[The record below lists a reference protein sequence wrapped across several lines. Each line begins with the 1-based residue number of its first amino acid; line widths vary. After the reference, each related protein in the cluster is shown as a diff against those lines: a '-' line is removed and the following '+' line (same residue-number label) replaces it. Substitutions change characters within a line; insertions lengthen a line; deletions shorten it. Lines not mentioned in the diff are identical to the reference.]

1 MALTKQQ
8 LLALN
13 NSSFPNNNAGFITP
27 ELLRTYNSSSIGAFV
42 DEIDYTLDSASVD
55 LRLDNL
61 ENFSSS
67 LVTNFATVAYV
78 NGVSASLTSTAS
90 FNAYTQSTNNT
101 INGLATTSS
110 VNALTASIN
119 SVSSSVGLL
128 QTFSGSQ
135 YKADSASFSNRIV
148 AAENTGYV
156 TTSSFNAYTQ
166 STNLFTASIS
176 TSVGSLQTFSGSQYK
191 ADSASFDSRIIAAE
205 NTGYVTT
212 SSFNSYTSSTDTKI
226 NNLNTISASYLSF
239 TQSYYSD
246 SASFDSRLD
255 ITATTGSN
263 TFNGNQIINGNVS
276 ASSFV
281 SASKFIGDGSQLTG
295 VTASVSIAILD
306 EGVYKGNAT
315 ALNFTGSGLTASVI
329 AGIATIQAEVDLE
342 TLNQY
347 TLTSSFNTFT
357 SSYNTFSGSQY
368 KADSS
373 SFDSRLDAIDI
384 SVYVNTAS
392 FNAYTQSTNNFTAS
406 ISTSVGE
413 LQTFSASSDSRYVQN
428 SQTSSMAVSSSTYAI
443 TASYALNAQTASEA
457 RNVVVIAR
465 NGNQSTLSAG
475 TVVRITSAV
484 GDNPIFNTSSYDNE
498 TLSSN
503 TLGIL
508 RTSIASGADGEVV
521 VNGVVLG
528 VNTNPANG
536 YVAGDVIYLGAN
548 GTFTRTKPQA
558 PNQTVTLG
566 EVLRAQQNN
575 GSIYVNISNGWELE
589 ELHNVQI
596 TNPQTNN
603 ILAYESASYGLW
615 KNKSIATLGLAT
627 TGSNTFVGNQIVSG
641 NLNIAGN
648 ITAVSASFISV
659 TSSVVLG
666 GNTILLNT
674 FTPAVRY
681 GGIEV
686 IDSGSTG
693 LTGSLLWDSQNDVW
707 LYVNPSG
714 STYVSAKFISG
725 PKSLTLGSE
734 PSLTQNRVP
743 KADDGD
749 HIVDSQI
756 SDDGTTVTITNAIS
770 ASTFTGLGNLT
781 LYSASVDSRLDN
793 LELGSSS
800 VSTSVGLLQTF
811 SSSQYKADSS
821 SFDSRI
827 DSIETAGYVTSTTF
841 NAYTQSTNDFTASI
855 TASYNATSS
864 SLNSVSS
871 SLLEVSG
878 AYVATSQSLNA
889 VSGNVYTNTI
899 SISTLTAQTASYA
912 TTGSNKFIGNQSIT
926 GSLILSSSAA
936 VELQVI
942 GALEITGGVAGNVT
956 ALSVTSNTAS
966 IDFNLGSVFTLT
978 IPSSTITYITG
989 SNLKPGQTANIILTQ
1004 QVTTGSVRFET
1015 TLFKFPSGSINTGS
1029 AIASAVDMV
1038 SVASVSSTTLY
1049 SVTANRLI

>member
-42 DEIDYTLDSASVD
+42 DEIDYTIDSASVD

-191 ADSASFDSRIIAAE
+191 ADSASFSIRIEEIDDD
-205 NTGYVTT
+205 NVTT
-212 SSFNSYTSSTDTKI
+212 ASFNAYTTST
-226 NNLNTISASYLSF
+226 
-239 TQSYYSD
+239 
-246 SASFDSRLD
+246 DSRLNS
-255 ITATTGSN
+255 IEAKTGSFATTGSN
-263 TFNGNQIINGNVS
+263 IFNGNQTINGNVS

-384 SVYVNTAS
+384 SVYVSTAS
-392 FNAYTQSTNNFTAS
+392 FNAYTSSQDFKNT
-406 ISTSVGE
+406 
-413 LQTFSASSDSRYVQN
+413 TF
-428 SQTSSMAVSSSTYAI
+428 
-443 TASYALNAQTASEA
+443 
-457 RNVVVIAR
+457 
-465 NGNQSTLSAG
+465 
-475 TVVRITSAV
+475 
-484 GDNPIFNTSSYDNE
+484 
-498 TLSSN
+498 
-503 TLGIL
+503 
-508 RTSIASGADGEVV
+508 
-521 VNGVVLG
+521 
-528 VNTNPANG
+528 
-536 YVAGDVIYLGAN
+536 
-548 GTFTRTKPQA
+548 
-558 PNQTVTLG
+558 
-566 EVLRAQQNN
+566 
-575 GSIYVNISNGWELE
+575 
-589 ELHNVQI
+589 
-596 TNPQTNN
+596 
-603 ILAYESASYGLW
+603 
-615 KNKSIATLGLAT
+615 AT
-627 TGSNTFVGNQIVSG
+627 TGSNVFIGNQTISGSLFISGSEVVAGPVTASKLQINGITDLNGTLDVSNDATFRGDVLIQSATPNLKLRDTSGGGFSSGYDLRVDTGSFEIYDDTHDRDVLSDFFNSASQQHTTSLTSEIIVISG
-641 NLNIAGN
+641 STSVTLLGNVSASIISASTINGLGNPLTFSTSVDSRLDAFEAVSSSYARTNVNNTFGGTQNFLNIAVAG
-648 ITAVSASFISV
+648 TASIGYLESV
-659 TSSVVLG
+659 TGSAKIIG
-666 GNTILLNT
+666 DAFIILNND
-674 FTPAVRY
+674 TPAQRY
-681 GGIEV
+681 AGIIV
-686 IDSGSTG
+686 VDSGSTAATASFQFDG
-693 LTGSLLWDSQNDVW
+693 ETNDWFYEYTSSTDNDNFGVALFGPEYNTKGSPVYNTI
-707 LYVNPSG
+707 N
-714 STYVSAKFISG
+714 T
-725 PKSLTLGSE
+725 
-734 PSLTQNRVP
+734 
-743 KADDGD
+743 
-749 HIVDSQI
+749 IVKGNGGHHLIDSQI
-756 SDDGTTVTITNAIS
+756 TDDGTTVRVVNAIS

-878 AYVATSQSLNA
+878 AYVETSQSLNA

-899 SISTLTAQTASYA
+899 SISTLSSLTSSYA
-912 TTGSNKFIGNQSIT
+912 TTGSNSLTGSQIIT
-926 GSLILSSSAA
+926 GSLT
-936 VELQVI
+936 
-942 GALEITGGVAGNVT
+942 ITGSVATPPV
-956 ALSVTSNTAS
+956 ALSIASNTAS
-966 IDFNLGSVFTLT
+966 IDFSKGSIYTLT
-978 IPSSTITYITG
+978 LVSGSNTYITA
-989 SNLKPGQTANIILTQ
+989 SNLTPGQTANLVVTQ
-1004 QVTTGSVRFET
+1004 ASALSGSIVWASA
-1015 TLFKFPSGSINTGS
+1015 FKFPTGS
-1029 AIASAVDMV
+1029 AYTGSKVANAVDLISFITV
-1038 SVASVSSTTLY
+1038 NNSTIY
-1049 SVTANRLI
+1049 SVGAQNLV